1 MQSHHLSAS
10 IHSDFFFFDGDFV
23 LPRHISLNMLNKS

>member
-10 IHSDFFFFDGDFV
+10 IDSDFFDGDFV
-23 LPRHISLNMLNKS
+23 LPRHISLNMLNKN

>member
-10 IHSDFFFFDGDFV
+10 IHSDFFFDGDFV
-23 LPRHISLNMLNKS
+23 LPRHISLNMLNKN